1 MWFVID
7 LQPFYAFKA
16 LLVRLMRKRAM
27 MFRGKIMALNALISV
42 KIHKLVVRSDS
53 VLRPL
58 VKVGLSGV
66 LVQKLAATQT

>member
-16 LLVRLMRKRAM
+16 LLVRLMCKRVM
-27 MFRGKIMALNALISV
+27 MFRGKIVALNALISV
-42 KIHKLVVRSDS
+42 KIHKLVVRLDS
-53 VLRPL
+53 LARPL